1 MSGILQMFSY
11 FGGIVKKWLFEKTYS
26 HGVDWSNIS
35 GDYTGET
42 ILAADKD
49 VSGNITLYQI
59 TDSGQTFTKQSAVL
73 TGTVLSIKSSRTMDR
88 SIVLTNDI
96 YLRLTKT
103 GVWTKKSLGSKD
115 WTSLSTSTDGVRAY
129 AVANNR
135 VNYTV
140 NSGAIWSAYNNYTCY
155 DVACSNDG
163 IKAIVACTSGVLVT
177 TNSGSSW
184 SFKNISSTIV
194 RSVAMSSDG
203 LIMYAIDGAGAVYL
217 STNTG
222 GTWVLRSTVSGY
234 ILREICCSSNGNVVY
249 IRSDN
254 RILYSADSG
263 ANWTHRIVSTSATQT
278 NVYKTICCSG
288 DGATIIVSYNSN
300 YIYKSTNYGGSFSS
314 IYVGLDVY
322 SSVSCSS
329 DASVIAVCGPGGA
342 MRVSINGGTN
352 WDNKSTSTIRKVISV
367 GSDGTKMYC
376 GVTNGTMLKS
386 VDTGN
391 TWTEYLTGVYLKNVV
406 YMDDSGVSLLGVSYN
421 SYIFRSEDY
430 GQSWNLK
437 NFVNVTALGA
447 SGNSQY
453 FAAGA
458 VPGTISVY
466 DSNGNIVSTTSP
478 SSSRVAEICFSH
490 DASIILTADEGIDL
504 STNINGRIRLSRDY
518 GISWSI
524 ITPFQKQWVRMAC
537 SRDANTILA
546 ISKNG
551 TSPSSLFL
559 SRDLGVNWY
568 ELEKRG
574 PMTAV
579 TCSDNGEIIYLTE
592 SVGNI
597 SASYDGGSSW
607 ATVAPSRQWQHIE
620 TSSDGK
626 YVIACSAE
634 SATSG
639 AIFYSEDY
647 GKNWLQ
653 TNIFKEWR
661 RVTLSDDG
669 TRSTAIAY
677 NDLIYNG
684 YYS

>member
-1 MSGILQMFSY
+1 MSLMQQIMMPL
-11 FGGIVKKWLFEKTYS
+11 GG
-26 HGVDWSNIS
+26 GDWVWTTSNVA
-35 GDYTGET
+35 GMRYE
-42 ILAADKD
+42 LAGSADNSLL
-49 VSGNITLYQI
+49 VTNNSTGNI
-59 TDSGQTFTKQSAVL
+59 
-73 TGTVLSIKSSRTMDR
+73 
-88 SIVLTNDI
+88 I
-96 YLRLTKT
+96 Y
-103 GVWTKKSLGSKD
+103 
-115 WTSLSTSTDGVRAY
+115 
-129 AVANNR
+129 
-135 VNYTV
+135 
-140 NSGAIWSAYNNYTCY
+140 
-155 DVACSNDG
+155 
-163 IKAIVACTSGVLVT
+163 
-177 TNSGSSW
+177 
-184 SFKNISSTIV
+184 
-194 RSVAMSSDG
+194 
-203 LIMYAIDGAGAVYL
+203 
-217 STNTG
+217 
-222 GTWVLRSTVSGY
+222 
-234 ILREICCSSNGNVVY
+234 
-249 IRSDN
+249 
-254 RILYSADSG
+254 
-263 ANWTHRIVSTSATQT
+263 
-278 NVYKTICCSG
+278 
-288 DGATIIVSYNSN
+288 
-300 YIYKSTNYGGSFSS
+300 STNYG
-314 IYVGLDVY
+314 
-322 SSVSCSS
+322 
-329 DASVIAVCGPGGA
+329 
-342 MRVSINGGTN
+342 
-352 WDNKSTSTIRKVISV
+352 
-367 GSDGTKMYC
+367 
-376 GVTNGTMLKS
+376 
-386 VDTGN
+386 
-391 TWTEYLTGVYLKNVV
+391 
-406 YMDDSGVSLLGVSYN
+406 
-421 SYIFRSEDY
+421 
-430 GQSWNLK
+430 QSWTFK

-478 SSSRVAEICFSH
+478 SASRVAEICLSH

-504 STNINGRIRLSRDY
+504 TTNINGRIRLSRDY
-518 GISWSI
+518 GSSWSI

-574 PMTAV
+574 TMTAV

-592 SVGNI
+592 GVGNI

-607 ATVAPSRQWQHIE
+607 VTVAPSRHWQHIE